1 MTDEKQGMEFF
12 EIADKYINLAN
23 EIAKSE
29 GTANTG
35 TALRYAAAR
44 YNTFEASLSTQD
56 LASERDNLI
65 DMLCDDYREMLKA
78 NMDDYIQLIA
88 KRTNQYYTL
97 ECVWKNTN
105 SRQ

>member
-1 MTDEKQGMEFF
+1 MKNDKQGMEFF

-23 EIAKSE
+23 DIAKSE

-56 LASERDNLI
+56 LAGEKDKLI
-65 DMLCDDYREMLKA
+65 DMLCDDFREMLKA

-88 KRTNQYYTL
+88 KRTNQ
-97 ECVWKNTN
+97 
-105 SRQ
+105 

>member
-1 MTDEKQGMEFF
+1 MTENNQGMEFF

-23 EIAKSE
+23 DIAKSE

-56 LASERDNLI
+56 LAGEKDKLI
-65 DMLCDDYREMLKA
+65 ELLCADFREMLTA
-78 NMDDYIQLIA
+78 NMDDYIQMIE
-88 KRTNQYYTL
+88 KRTNQ
-97 ECVWKNTN
+97 
-105 SRQ
+105 

>member
-1 MTDEKQGMEFF
+1 MADEKQGMEFF

-23 EIAKSE
+23 DIAKSE

-56 LASERDNLI
+56 LAGEKDKLI
-65 DMLCDDYREMLKA
+65 DMLCNDFREMLKA
-78 NMDDYIQLIA
+78 NMDDYIQLIE
-88 KRTNQYYTL
+88 KRTNQ
-97 ECVWKNTN
+97 
-105 SRQ
+105 

>member
-1 MTDEKQGMEFF
+1 MTDKQQGMEFF

-23 EIAKSE
+23 DISKTE

-56 LASERDNLI
+56 LAGEKDKLI
-65 DMLCDDYREMLKA
+65 DMLCDDFREMLKA
-78 NMDDYIQLIA
+78 NMDDYIKLIDQR
-88 KRTNQYYTL
+88 KNQ
-97 ECVWKNTN
+97 
-105 SRQ
+105 

>member
-23 EIAKSE
+23 DIAKSE

-56 LASERDNLI
+56 LAGEKDKLI
-65 DMLCDDYREMLKA
+65 DMLCNDFKEMLKA
-78 NMDDYIQLIA
+78 NMDDYIQMIEQ
-88 KRTNQYYTL
+88 RTNQ
-97 ECVWKNTN
+97 
-105 SRQ
+105 

>member
-1 MTDEKQGMEFF
+1 MSDEKQGMEFF

-23 EIAKSE
+23 DIAKSE

-56 LASERDNLI
+56 LAGEKDKLV
-65 DMLCDDYREMLKA
+65 DMLCNDFREMLNA

-88 KRTNQYYTL
+88 KRTNQ
-97 ECVWKNTN
+97 
-105 SRQ
+105 

>member
-56 LASERDNLI
+56 LAGEKDKLV
-65 DMLCDDYREMLKA
+65 DMLCDDFREMLKA

-88 KRTNQYYTL
+88 KRTNQ
-97 ECVWKNTN
+97 
-105 SRQ
+105 